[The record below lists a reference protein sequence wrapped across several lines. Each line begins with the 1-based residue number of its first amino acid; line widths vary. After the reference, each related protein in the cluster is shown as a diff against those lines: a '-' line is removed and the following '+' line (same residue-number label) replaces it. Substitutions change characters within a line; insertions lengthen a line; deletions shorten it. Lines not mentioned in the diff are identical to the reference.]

1 MVGGSHRQRHVTNR
15 RIDLILSTHAWLIGE
30 DLHPITLIRREPALA
45 ITGNETAQTLAAVK
59 QTELRPYIHQPVR
72 RGRAGQPDPALHK
85 GPHFH
90 QRREP
95 LRTMVFEAG
104 EFVDD
109 NHVERPRAPK
119 LANEPWDV
127 FAVDD
132 GYHRRRR
139 ESVQPVLFGAN
150 SDRDGEPV
158 KVIPLRYFG
167 GPGIAGYPQWCDDE
181 DSVDGEVVE
190 HELPDRR
197 QRDH

>member
-15 RIDLILSTHAWLIGE
+15 RIDLILSTHAWLIGK
-30 DLHPITLIRREPALA
+30 DLHPIALIGHKPPLT
-45 ITGNETAQTLAAVK
+45 ITSNETTQTLATVEK
-59 QTELRPYIHQPVR
+59 TEPSPHIHQPVR
-72 RGRAGQPDPALHK
+72 RWRSGQANPAFNVWS
-85 GPHFH
+85 HFH

-95 LRTMVFEAG
+95 LRTMVLEAG

-109 NHVERPRAPK
+109 DHVERPAIAV
-119 LANEPWDV
+119 LTHEPWHV
-127 FAVDD
+127 FTVDD

-167 GPGIAGYPQWCDDE
+167 GPGIAGYPQWCDD
-181 DSVDGEVVE
+181 
-190 HELPDRR
+190 
-197 QRDH
+197 